1 MEFIYTELSKQVQAG
16 HVTVSPLEAVNY
28 LHTMWLSPVTVI
40 PQKGRRPRL
49 IFDFTW
55 IRLNDILKRLSPMDA
70 MIFGGALQRIL
81 KQVLTAETCLGPV
94 YLSRVEL
101 VDAYM
106 RMWVRME
113 DVPSVAFLVTNKNPA
128 THSWWYSI

>member
-1 MEFIYTELSKQVQAG
+1 MGFIYTELAKQVQAG

-94 YLSRVEL
+94 
-101 VDAYM
+101 
-106 RMWVRME
+106 
-113 DVPSVAFLVTNKNPA
+113 
-128 THSWWYSI
+128 